1 MVLEGNGF
9 CFPGSDLQDS
19 FLHFQDD
26 KILSGEQQHCGVY
39 FPFFPHADTLD
50 EMETILVP
58 DVNNHNFSYKSVDLW
73 KELQWY
79 NPLWNIPYTSEWNEC
94 MDQMWWSAFYKHMD
108 PYLDILKQHTED
120 PLIETIVE
128 LE

>member
-1 MVLEGNGF
+1 M
-9 CFPGSDLQDS
+9 
-19 FLHFQDD
+19 
-26 KILSGEQQHCGVY
+26 
-39 FPFFPHADTLD
+39 A
-50 EMETILVP
+50 TILVP

-128 LE
+128 LEWQLEEATVGTVCGSPIPDFIRDAILAVGTKPVVAGLFKK